1 MDRELK
7 RSIILD
13 NYQNP
18 YHRLRHDEDDYLK
31 LNSRNVSCID
41 NIDVY
46 IKIKDGV
53 IEDISFEGEAC
64 VISISSTSIM
74 ASTLVGKTIDKALK
88 IIENY
93 DDMIEEKNVQNEK
106 IDEAKIDNIIIYII
120 GGVRKEGVYELPD
133 GSRISDAIEQAE
145 GLKENAD
152 TSGINLAYKL
162 EDGMKIKIPLQ
173 GEKVENSINI
183 NSTDVYM
190 TKSSGLDTENSNV
203 NLSGS
208 AQKKQQKININKA
221 TQEELE
227 TLSGIGP
234 SIANK
239 IVQYRKENGNFKSV
253 EDIKNVSGIGDN
265 KFNEIKDSIVVK

>member
-74 ASTLVGKTIDKALK
+74 ASTLVGKTIDEALK

-93 DDMIEEKNVQNEK
+93 DDMIEEKEYDK
-106 IDEAKIDNIIIYII
+106 DILGEAVVYDDIAKQPS
-120 GGVRKEGVYELPD
+120 RKKCATLTWNGVYKKLLSLKD
-133 GSRISDAIEQAE
+133 G
-145 GLKENAD
+145 
-152 TSGINLAYKL
+152 
-162 EDGMKIKIPLQ
+162 
-173 GEKVENSINI
+173 
-183 NSTDVYM
+183 
-190 TKSSGLDTENSNV
+190 
-203 NLSGS
+203 
-208 AQKKQQKININKA
+208 KQFF
-221 TQEELE
+221 L
-227 TLSGIGP
+227 
-234 SIANK
+234 
-239 IVQYRKENGNFKSV
+239 
-253 EDIKNVSGIGDN
+253 
-265 KFNEIKDSIVVK
+265 

>member
-46 IKIKDGV
+46 LKMKDGV

-74 ASTLVGKTIDKALK
+74 ASTLVGKTIDEALK

-93 DDMIEEKNVQNEK
+93 DDMIEEKEYDK
-106 IDEAKIDNIIIYII
+106 ALLGEAVVYDDIAKQPS
-120 GGVRKEGVYELPD
+120 RKKCATLTWNGVYQKLL
-133 GSRISDAIEQAE
+133 S
-145 GLKENAD
+145 LKE
-152 TSGINLAYKL
+152 
-162 EDGMKIKIPLQ
+162 
-173 GEKVENSINI
+173 EK
-183 NSTDVYM
+183 
-190 TKSSGLDTENSNV
+190 
-203 NLSGS
+203 
-208 AQKKQQKININKA
+208 
-221 TQEELE
+221 
-227 TLSGIGP
+227 
-234 SIANK
+234 
-239 IVQYRKENGNFKSV
+239 
-253 EDIKNVSGIGDN
+253 
-265 KFNEIKDSIVVK
+265 